1 MTGGKLVG
9 GFEQTMELALTQLEV
24 TVFALMLSLV
34 LALPFGLWLG
44 HKGVGELVAIGV
56 GNAGRAIPE
65 LVLIAFMAAAIGVGV
80 LNLTIALA
88 VLGIPPILT
97 NSFIG
102 IRQVDRA
109 PVDAARGIG
118 MSELEVL
125 LKVELPLAIPTVMA
139 GVRLATIAI
148 VSTATIAPLAGVL
161 TLGDYII
168 NENVYGENG
177 VVAGAIVVAVMALG
191 LELLLALLQ
200 RRLTSPGSS
209 QVSPELMRANHKRGE
224 AMRTRTTRL
233 GALAAM
239 LTALVLSLGVAA
251 CGSSSDTTGESTSAE
266 TAEGGA
272 IVSNP
277 ANGKVSLTIGSKNF
291 PEQEILGEIY
301 TQALAAAGYKTKS
314 DLNLGS
320 ETVALKTLKSGQISG
335 YPEYASTALTSF
347 FGLEPEEVSSNADEA
362 YEKAKAEFEKE
373 GLTAFPP
380 TPFASAN
387 AVGTLKKTAEE
398 LGLKTISDLEGQS
411 EKLTLYGS
419 PECRQRIDCLAGLE
433 KYYGLKFK
441 SFKPVDIG
449 LRYTVLEKGQADLS
463 ILFTTDPQLSAESDK
478 FVILED
484 DKEVFPA
491 GNVIFVTS
499 EKVAEEAGPDYEKT
513 IVAGP
518 EGPDAAGHAGARRTG
533 RTRKEDGEG
542 SGR

>member
-1 MTGGKLVG
+1 M
-9 GFEQTMELALTQLEV
+9 LA
-24 TVFALMLSLV
+24 
-34 LALPFGLWLG
+34 
-44 HKGVGELVAIGV
+44 
-56 GNAGRAIPE
+56 
-65 LVLIAFMAAAIGVGV
+65 
-80 LNLTIALA
+80 
-88 VLGIPPILT
+88 
-97 NSFIG
+97 
-102 IRQVDRA
+102 
-109 PVDAARGIG
+109 
-118 MSELEVL
+118 
-125 LKVELPLAIPTVMA
+125 
-139 GVRLATIAI
+139 
-148 VSTATIAPLAGVL
+148 
-161 TLGDYII
+161 
-168 NENVYGENG
+168 
-177 VVAGAIVVAVMALG
+177 
-191 LELLLALLQ
+191 
-200 RRLTSPGSS
+200 
-209 QVSPELMRANHKRGE
+209 
-224 AMRTRTTRL
+224 
-233 GALAAM
+233 
-239 LTALVLSLGVAA
+239 ALVLSLGVAA

-266 TAEGGA
+266 TAEGA
-272 IVSNP
+272 IASNP

-335 YPEYASTALTSF
+335 DPEYASTALTSF

-411 EKLTLYGS
+411 ENLTLYGS

-441 SFKPVDIG
+441 AFKPVDIG

-499 EKVAEEAGPDYEKT
+499 QKVAEEAGPDYEKT
-513 IVAGP
+513 IVQVQKGLTLPVMQELDARVELEKKTAKEAASEYLKEAGY
-518 EGPDAAGHAGARRTG
+518 TG
-533 RTRKEDGEG
+533 
-542 SGR
+542 

>member
-1 MTGGKLVG
+1 
-9 GFEQTMELALTQLEV
+9 
-24 TVFALMLSLV
+24 
-34 LALPFGLWLG
+34 
-44 HKGVGELVAIGV
+44 
-56 GNAGRAIPE
+56 
-65 LVLIAFMAAAIGVGV
+65 
-80 LNLTIALA
+80 
-88 VLGIPPILT
+88 
-97 NSFIG
+97 
-102 IRQVDRA
+102 
-109 PVDAARGIG
+109 
-118 MSELEVL
+118 
-125 LKVELPLAIPTVMA
+125 
-139 GVRLATIAI
+139 
-148 VSTATIAPLAGVL
+148 
-161 TLGDYII
+161 
-168 NENVYGENG
+168 
-177 VVAGAIVVAVMALG
+177 
-191 LELLLALLQ
+191 
-200 RRLTSPGSS
+200 
-209 QVSPELMRANHKRGE
+209 
-224 AMRTRTTRL
+224 MRTRTTRL

-251 CGSSSDTTGESTSAE
+251 CGSSSDTTGESTAAE
-266 TAEGGA
+266 TAEGA
-272 IVSNP
+272 IASNP

-301 TQALAAAGYKTKS
+301 SQALAAAGYKTKS

-387 AVGTLKKTAEE
+387 AVGTLKKTADE

-499 EKVAEEAGPDYEKT
+499 EKVAKEAGPDYEKT
-513 IVAGP
+513 IVQVQKGLTLPVMQELDARVELEKKTAKEAASEYLKEAGY
-518 EGPDAAGHAGARRTG
+518 TG
-533 RTRKEDGEG
+533 
-542 SGR
+542 